1 MILCKEHTGRINRA
15 FDILQIS
22 RDDIR
27 IPNPSSN
34 LCHYSQAKPSRH
46 RLWGTSRELLLSPC
60 AGDSFVPFE
69 ATYFLDIAL
78 VIKEKH
84 THFKRRRRSSSD
96 TASRILFLGYVC
108 VQDWSFTAAVSG
120 QTSVVGRRTLCP
132 SSINSPAI

>member
-1 MILCKEHTGRINRA
+1 MPL
-15 FDILQIS
+15 F
-22 RDDIR
+22 
-27 IPNPSSN
+27 PSQVKS
-34 LCHYSQAKPSRH
+34 SRH

-108 VQDWSFTAAVSG
+108 VQDWSFTAAAASSSSG